1 MLLGESLAVNTLNK
15 SGQKPLFVFE
25 GYGIKRIKKSHR
37 KES

>member
-1 MLLGESLAVNTLNK
+1 MLLGESLAVDTLNK

-25 GYGIKRIKKSHR
+25 GYGTKYTQRINR